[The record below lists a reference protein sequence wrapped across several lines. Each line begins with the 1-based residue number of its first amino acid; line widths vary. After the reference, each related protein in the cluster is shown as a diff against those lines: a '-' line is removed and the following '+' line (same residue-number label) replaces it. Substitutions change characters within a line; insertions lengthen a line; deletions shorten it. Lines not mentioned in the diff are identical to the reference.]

1 MEKIENAAAVIFD
14 EANLTFALAKR
25 PCDGNAYIASNPPLT
40 ATCLKSPYLIPT
52 AAFLIWPTIGHGFAP
67 LSNNDKELF

>member
-14 EANLTFALAKR
+14 EANLTFASAKR

-52 AAFLIWPTIGHGFAP
+52 AAFLI
-67 LSNNDKELF
+67 